1 METNDFIINLAICF
15 LLSFMIGIER
25 QYRRRIVGLRTTILV
40 CVGSFLFVSAS
51 FIIGGN
57 RTDLTRIASQVV
69 SGIGF
74 LGAGMIIRNG
84 NKIRGLNTAATLWC
98 VASIGLLTSIG
109 MVVEAIIGT
118 ILVVFSNVVLRL
130 VSIFIMDKVKK
141 WYRERCIIQIS
152 CQSDI
157 EIVVRSSFSNYV
169 EKNGIRLIRLEK
181 SEIAK
186 DQIKLRA
193 ELITSRVDVIENLV
207 KNLSAEPGITSISW
221 KHSKIYQSDN
231 EDASSDD

>member
-1 METNDFIINLAICF
+1 MKLEVFVIRIVICLVLSIIV
-15 LLSFMIGIER
+15 GIER
-25 QYRRRIVGLRTTILV
+25 QYRHGSVGLRTNVLV
-40 CVGSFLFVSAS
+40 GIGSFMFNYATYGFVSHDQS
-51 FIIGGN
+51 
-57 RTDLTRIASQVV
+57 RIAASIV

-109 MVVEAIIGT
+109 MVAEAIIGT
-118 ILVVFSNVVLRL
+118 LLVVFSNVVLRL

-181 SEIAK
+181 NEIAK

-231 EDASSDD
+231 EDASSDE